1 MYQKKN
7 IKVKDKPKE
16 YVPITQTKAELLIEI
31 GEGAK
36 ILFKSPQL
44 VEILL

>member
-16 YVPITQTKAELLIEI
+16 YVPITQN
-31 GEGAK
+31 
-36 ILFKSPQL
+36 
-44 VEILL
+44 